1 MIVRDILDIVNLRG
15 LLETLLIGWC
25 TSTERSLKIK
35 LSRILI
41 FCRSWMNPY
50 DGICIEAMIALP
62 VTVAWILSVY
72 W

>member
-1 MIVRDILDIVNLRG
+1 MIVRYILDIVNLRG
-15 LLETLLIGWC
+15 LLETLLIRWC
-25 TSTERSLKIK
+25 TSAKRSLKIK
-35 LSRILI
+35 LSCVLI
-41 FCRSWMNPY
+41 FGRSRMNSY